1 MMTVNNNFDL
11 RMVSWN
17 EYADALT
24 AIRHQVF
31 VTEQNVPID
40 EEVDDFDRAVATQHL
55 LVYLDHKPV
64 ACARLL
70 SSGQIG
76 RMAVLVE
83 HRGCGI
89 GRIMLRSLLQRRLA
103 DVGDNLNPPFLHAQ
117 LHAIGFYRKA
127 GFIETGD
134 VFMDAGIPHRN
145 MKLDRSNADTYTFI
159 YGDEVIRLESA
170 AMLNQHIG
178 QQLNIARRSFDLYCG
193 ELHPAIWNK
202 PQIVAAISA
211 LARLSRNS
219 SIRILLRDSSTL
231 KGNRNALVQLS
242 QRLPSRMAIRVL
254 TTDEA
259 TANISYGI
267 IDQKRLVF
275 LNDEANFVGFAKY
288 NAAAESRH
296 QLDEFERLWQYG
308 SASDPNL
315 AQIFI

>member
-103 DVGDNLNPPFLHAQ
+103 DVGDNLNPPFYTHNFTPLASTAKPG
-117 LHAIGFYRKA
+117 LSKPATYLWMPASPTAI
-127 GFIETGD
+127 
-134 VFMDAGIPHRN
+134 
-145 MKLDRSNADTYTFI
+145 
-159 YGDEVIRLESA
+159 
-170 AMLNQHIG
+170 
-178 QQLNIARRSFDLYCG
+178 
-193 ELHPAIWNK
+193 
-202 PQIVAAISA
+202 
-211 LARLSRNS
+211 
-219 SIRILLRDSSTL
+219 
-231 KGNRNALVQLS
+231 
-242 QRLPSRMAIRVL
+242 
-254 TTDEA
+254 
-259 TANISYGI
+259 
-267 IDQKRLVF
+267 
-275 LNDEANFVGFAKY
+275 
-288 NAAAESRH
+288 
-296 QLDEFERLWQYG
+296 
-308 SASDPNL
+308 
-315 AQIFI
+315 